1 GRREFSA
8 VKIKAEAAHLAY
20 IQRDTKTTP
29 DEINE
34 EVSWVSYHCTPDGD
48 RTCNIYNHST
58 LLMAVDVFHTITII
72 AFFAYLPIFEEAQL
86 VTVAVVQ
93 DCLFLFIFKSQWQVR
108 CIIAGKYEIHVKEE
122 RKCRNLR
129 LNKEKDRD
137 WEIMKVIV
145 LCEGKYNL
153 CCDGNTFSGVIRDG
167 KGKWILGYNRFLGK
181 YSVAVAEL
189 WGILDG
195 LLLLQKQGYDEVTVQ
210 LDNLE
215 NVISI
220 CESKL
225 GGPKNSLIRRI
236 QQILAF
242 EEKWLLIYV
251 PRETNRAADALAK
264 MGLLSGETLH
274 MFEDPPLEIK
284 EISKDD
290 NTFDNLSTIYSM

>member
-1 GRREFSA
+1 
-8 VKIKAEAAHLAY
+8 
-20 IQRDTKTTP
+20 
-29 DEINE
+29 
-34 EVSWVSYHCTPDGD
+34 
-48 RTCNIYNHST
+48 
-58 LLMAVDVFHTITII
+58 
-72 AFFAYLPIFEEAQL
+72 
-86 VTVAVVQ
+86 
-93 DCLFLFIFKSQWQVR
+93 
-108 CIIAGKYEIHVKEE
+108 
-122 RKCRNLR
+122 
-129 LNKEKDRD
+129 
-137 WEIMKVIV
+137 
-145 LCEGKYNL
+145 
-153 CCDGNTFSGVIRDG
+153 GVIRDG

-220 CESKL
+220 CE
-225 GGPKNSLIRRI
+225 
-236 QQILAF
+236 
-242 EEKWLLIYV
+242 
-251 PRETNRAADALAK
+251 TADALAK